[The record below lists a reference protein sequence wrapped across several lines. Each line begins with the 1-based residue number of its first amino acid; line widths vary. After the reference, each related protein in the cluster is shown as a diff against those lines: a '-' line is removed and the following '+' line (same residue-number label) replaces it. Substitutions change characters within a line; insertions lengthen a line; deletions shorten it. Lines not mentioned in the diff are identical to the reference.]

1 MDNIIEIDKL
11 RKKYKG
17 FLLDEISMNVPK
29 GSILGLIGPN
39 GAGKTTTIKILMNM
53 VRADGGSVRIFGMD
67 HIQSEKVIK
76 NRIGFVGEDQY
87 YYGDKTVGWTGKFV
101 SKFYDGWD
109 KNRYQSYLTDFD
121 ISRTKRIREL
131 SKGMKTKFALALALS
146 HHPDLILLDEPTA
159 GLDPIIRREVLEI
172 LRAVTIDEN
181 KSVIIS
187 SHITDD
193 IMRIADYV
201 TFLIDG
207 KIKLSEAKDELL
219 ANWKRIHYK
228 ASALE
233 ISLVDTFKNRHEHT
247 FGRSGVTDRYLDIKE
262 SLAPGLAGETVKVEN
277 ISLDDILVTYVK
289 GE

>member
-17 FLLDEISMNVPK
+17 FLLDEISLNVPK
-29 GSILGLIGPN
+29 GSILGFLGPN
-39 GAGKTTTIKILMNM
+39 GAGKTTIIKILMNM
-53 VRADGGSVRIFGMD
+53 VRADGGSARIFGMD
-67 HIQSEKVIK
+67 HIQSEKAVK
-76 NRIGFVGEDQY
+76 NRIGYVGEDQY

-101 SKFYDGWD
+101 SKFYDDWD
-109 KNRYQSYLTDFD
+109 TNRFQSYLTDFD

-172 LRAVTIDEN
+172 LRVVTIDEN

-207 KIKLSEAKDELL
+207 KIRLFEAKDELL
-219 ANWKRIHYK
+219 ANWKRIHYRDGT
-228 ASALE
+228 LE
-233 ISLVDTFKNRHEHT
+233 QSLVDSLKNRQVLT
-247 FGRSGVTDRYLDIKE
+247 FGRSGVTDRYPDIKE
-262 SLAPGLAGETVKVEN
+262 SLAQGLAEETVKVEN
-277 ISLDDILVTYVK
+277 IRLDDILVTFVK